1 MNIVWKTGEKRKQ
14 WLRKNPKKKKDHWV
28 EYHATRLN
36 LIQSIDSHF
45 KSIGKVNVYN
55 NGSRTDIPLNTSGD
69 HSLMNE
75 SMGSIEMSKLR
86 DKLSREGETNEEAVR
101 DKRLYNNDKI

>member
-1 MNIVWKTGEKRKQ
+1 MTFKPRTD
-14 WLRKNPKKKKDHWV
+14 KKWI

-36 LIQSIDSHF
+36 LIDSINSHLESCS
-45 KSIGKVNVYN
+45 KINVYN

-75 SMGSIEMSKLR
+75 HLGTIEMKKLQER
-86 DKLSREGETNEEAVR
+86 L
-101 DKRLYNNDKI
+101 KR

>member
-1 MNIVWKTGEKRKQ
+1 MIKKGKWKDIRI
-14 WLRKNPKKKKDHWV
+14 KKDHWV

-45 KSIGKVNVYN
+45 ESISKINVYN
-55 NGSRTDIPLNTSGD
+55 SGSRTDIPLNTSGD

-75 SMGSIEMSKLR
+75 SMGTIEMKKLK
-86 DKLSREGETNEEAVR
+86 DKLSREGDTMEKTLS
-101 DKRLYNNDKI
+101 DKRLYNHDKL